1 MNPLVR
7 YLDDTG
13 QSQTQFAARLGFPL
27 SNVNGWFKGHRRP
40 SLEAALRMEKAT
52 GGAIPAGAWMKKNGK
67 RAA

>member
-13 QSQTQFAARLGFPL
+13 LSQTAFAARLGFPL
-27 SNVNGWFKGHRRP
+27 SNVNGWFKGHRKP
-40 SLEAALRMEKAT
+40 CLEAALRMEKAT
-52 GGAIPAGAWMKKNGK
+52 GGAIPAGAWTKSNRK